1 MKAMD
6 HYDKFE
12 MKIDWGKFNEMQK
25 DKFIEELKKI
35 GEVEFDNESG
45 EATLTQ
51 SFLEEFIPQSLSD
64 ESKKAALYE
73 IRDWSER
80 SGADAE
86 EVKKILH
93 GFNCSHECINFKK
106 GSVELWGAEIFEQ
119 YMNIDINTAQD
130 SAKDDIQK
138 KINQLQQAILSSK

>member
-6 HYDKFE
+6 HDDAFE
-12 MKIDWGKFNEMQK
+12 MKIDWGKFNETQE

-35 GEVEFDNESG
+35 DEVEFDNESG
-45 EATLTQ
+45 KATLTQ
-51 SFLEEFIPQSLSD
+51 RFLEEFIPQSLSD

-73 IRDWSER
+73 IRDLSER

-93 GFNCSHECINFKK
+93 GFNCSHECINFKQ
-106 GSVELWGAEIFEQ
+106 GSAELRGTKIFEQ
-119 YMNIDINTAQD
+119 YMNIDINKEQHR
-130 SAKDDIQK
+130 AKQDIQN